1 MGLFDFFKG
10 KSSAA
15 TPSKGTTSERPR
27 STDKTVA
34 KYEGAISKKAQ
45 NYDRQE
51 AIDALAKLGSL
62 DAAAALLKRYTFF
75 VDPSITD
82 QEERETAFRGI
93 VMAGK
98 DALPAI
104 REFCVRAE
112 SLTWPLRMMRELLDD
127 EEYVAEIIK
136 MLEKWDTEYDRN
148 PDPKIQLISALEGV
162 KDPRARGA
170 VERFLED
177 VHEPT
182 RFHAVTT
189 LLAQDDPEVAGPLA
203 RALVREEAVRTQNRI
218 AEGLAMRSWP
228 IPEGD
233 RAALS
238 NKLPRAYHLD
248 SDGRVVR

>member
-15 TPSKGTTSERPR
+15 TGKSGTTERPR
-27 STDKTVA
+27 PTDKNVA
-34 KYEGAISKKAQ
+34 RYADAISKKAQ

-51 AIDALAKLGSL
+51 AIDALAKLGSA
-62 DAAAALLKRYTFF
+62 DAATALLKRFTFF

-93 VMAGK
+93 VAAGK
-98 DALPAI
+98 DALPGI

-112 SLTWPLRMMRELLDD
+112 SLTWPLRMMRELL
-127 EEYVAEIIK
+127 EEEAYVGEIVT
-136 MLEKWDTEYDRN
+136 LLSKWDTEYDRN
-148 PDPKIQLISALEGV
+148 PDPKIQLISALEEV
-162 KDPRARGA
+162 KDARVRGA

-182 RFHAVTT
+182 RFHAATT
-189 LLAQDDPEVAGPLA
+189 LLAQDDAEAAGPLA

-218 AEGLAMRSWP
+218 AEGLAMRSWQV
-228 IPEGD
+228 PEAD
-233 RAALS
+233 RAPLS

-248 SDGRVVR
+248 PEGRVVR